1 MRIKKILTLIFVAIT
16 AAAQAQT
23 MPPMPTDS
31 ATRIGK
37 LDNGLTYYI
46 RHNAYPEKVANFY
59 IAQRVGSIQEEDSQ
73 RGLAHFL
80 EHMAFNG
87 SKHFKGNGMIEY
99 LRSLGV
105 AFGADLNAYTSIEQ
119 TVYNIDNVPTKRQ
132 SALDSCLIV
141 LQDWSNGL
149 LLETE
154 EIDKERGVIHG
165 EWAMH
170 SSAMQRLF
178 ERNLPAMYPGS
189 RYGER
194 LPIGTMEVVDNFK
207 PEELRDYY
215 QKWYHPENQAIIVIG
230 DIDVDHTEKM
240 IKELFGDI
248 KAGPLAAHVQ
258 PTPVP
263 DNKEAIYIF
272 DKDKEMQYSVMN
284 ISMKTEAMPRE
295 YKGTQMLYVQSY
307 LANIISA
314 MFNARMSEMA
324 LNPECP
330 YVQLGMNYGTY
341 NVSKPVEAT
350 SVTAVAKDGKE
361 KETYATI
368 IRELKRVKEYGFTG
382 SEFAR
387 AKEEFL
393 SQREKE
399 YTNRDKRK
407 HTEYYQECVSH
418 FLDGNAMPDAETEY
432 QLWQAVAQQLNFDI
446 VNASA
451 QKLITIEC
459 DSNLV
464 SYCFAQEKDGAVY
477 LTADIMK
484 QIMNDVRK
492 EKLEAWVDNAKDEP
506 LIATM
511 PKAGKIKKETKNDTF
526 GYTEL
531 LLSNGAKVILKKT
544 DFKDDEIL
552 LSATAKGGEA
562 QYGEAD
568 YSNLRIFNDAMQ
580 TCGLGNFNNTEL
592 EKALAGKQASIGIAI
607 GLNNRNV
614 SGKSTPKD
622 IETMMQLLYLNFTA
636 KNKDEKAFATLVSM
650 YETALKNRGLQ
661 PETQLSDSIAA
672 NLYCNDP
679 RFKGITPDDL
689 KNISIDRMLEIARE
703 NFSNANN
710 FTFTFVG
717 NFDETQMRQLA
728 CQYIASIPGK
738 GKDVKPTEVRKLFSG
753 KKVNRFTRKM
763 ETPKPYIVQF
773 FNAPCDYNLRND
785 VLADYASNILSMELL
800 KAVREDA
807 GATYNIGA
815 NVQLIY
821 STEQPKVLTSIKTPI
836 SEPAK
841 VDTAI
846 TIIADCM
853 EKATKTIDPE
863 KVAKVKANFMKN
875 ADVNLKRNSYWVG
888 TINAFVSK
896 GIDVMTDYKK
906 TVESV
911 TPEDIATFIKNNI
924 MAPGN
929 FLNIVMMPE

>member
-1 MRIKKILTLIFVAIT
+1 MKMKKILTLLFVTIAM
-16 AAAQAQT
+16 AAQAQM

-46 RHNAYPEKVANFY
+46 RHNGYPEKVANFY

-87 SKHFKGNGMIEY
+87 SKHFKGDGMIEY

-178 ERNLPAMYPGS
+178 ERSLPAMYPGS
-189 RYGER
+189 RYGSR

-240 IKELFGDI
+240 IKQLFADI

-258 PTPVP
+258 PTAVP

-272 DKDKEMQYSVMN
+272 DKDKEMQYTIMSVN
-284 ISMKTEAMPRE
+284 MKTEAMPRE
-295 YKGTQMLYVQSY
+295 YKGTQMLYVQRY
-307 LANIISA
+307 LSSIITA
-314 MFNARMSEMA
+314 MFNARMAEKA
-324 LNPECP
+324 LDPDCP
-330 YVQLGMNYGTY
+330 YVQMSMGYGMY
-341 NVSKPVEAT
+341 NVSKVVDAT

-361 KETYATI
+361 KEAYATM
-368 IRELKRVKEYGFTG
+368 IRELKRVKDFGFTG

-407 HTEYYQECVSH
+407 HTEYYEQCVSH
-418 FLDGNAMPDAETEY
+418 FLDGEAMPDAETEY
-432 QLWQAVAQQLNFDI
+432 QLWQAVAQQINFDI

-451 QKLITIEC
+451 KKLITIDC

-477 LTADIMK
+477 LTTDIMK
-484 QIMNDVRK
+484 QTMQDVRA

-506 LIATM
+506 LIANM
-511 PKAGKIKKETKNDTF
+511 PKAGKIKKESKNSTF

-531 LLSNGAKVILKKT
+531 LLSNGARVILKKT

-552 LSATAKGGEA
+552 LAATAKGGEA

-568 YSNLRIFNDAMQ
+568 YSNLRFFNDAMQ
-580 TCGLGNFNNTEL
+580 TCGLGNFSNTEL
-592 EKALAGKQASIGIAI
+592 DKALAGKQASVGISL
-607 GLNNRNV
+607 GLNNRSV

-636 KNKDEKAFATLVSM
+636 KAKDEKAFTTLVSM
-650 YETALKNRGLQ
+650 YETALKNRDLK
-661 PETQLSDSIAA
+661 PETQLSDSIVA
-672 NLYCNDP
+672 NLYSHDP
-679 RFKGITPDDL
+679 RFKNITSDDL

-717 NFDETQMRQLA
+717 NFDETQMRQLV
-728 CQYIASIPGK
+728 CQYIASLPGK
-738 GKDVKPTEVRKLFSG
+738 GKAVKHAEVRKLFSG
-753 KKVNRFTRKM
+753 KVENRFTRKM

-773 FNAPCDYNLRND
+773 FKAPVEYNLRND
-785 VLADYASNILSMELL
+785 VLADYAAEVLSMELL

-815 NVQLIY
+815 SAQMLY
-821 STEQPKVLTSIKTPI
+821 SPKQTTLLLSVKTPI

-841 VDTAI
+841 VEPAI
-846 TIIADCM
+846 SIIADCFD
-853 EKATKTIDPE
+853 KATKTIDPE
-863 KVAKVKANFMKN
+863 KVAKVKANFLKS
-875 ADVNLKRNSYWVG
+875 ADVNLKRNGYWASV
-888 TINAFVSK
+888 INTFVDK
-896 GIDVMTDYKK
+896 NIDIMTEYKAV
-906 TVESV
+906 VESV
-911 TPEDIATFIKNNI
+911 TPEDIAAFIKNNI
-924 MAPGN
+924 VAPGN

>member
-1 MRIKKILTLIFVAIT
+1 MKMKKILTLLFVTIAM
-16 AAAQAQT
+16 AAQAQM

-46 RHNAYPEKVANFY
+46 RHNGYPEKVANFY

-87 SKHFKGNGMIEY
+87 SKHFKGDGMIEY

-178 ERNLPAMYPGS
+178 ERSLPAMYPGS
-189 RYGER
+189 RYGSR

-240 IKELFGDI
+240 IKQLFADI

-258 PTPVP
+258 PTAVP

-272 DKDKEMQYSVMN
+272 DKDKEMQYTIMSLN
-284 ISMKTEAMPRE
+284 MKTEAMPRE
-295 YKGTQMLYVQSY
+295 YKGTQMLYVQRY
-307 LANIISA
+307 LSSIITA
-314 MFNARMSEMA
+314 MFNARMAEKA
-324 LNPECP
+324 LDPDCP
-330 YVQLGMNYGTY
+330 YVQMSMGYGMY
-341 NVSKPVEAT
+341 NVSKVVDAT
-350 SVTAVAKDGKE
+350 SVTSVAKDGKE
-361 KETYATI
+361 KEAYATM
-368 IRELKRVKEYGFTG
+368 IRELKRVKDFGFTG

-407 HTEYYQECVSH
+407 HTEYYEQCVSH
-418 FLDGNAMPDAETEY
+418 FLDGEAMPDAETEY
-432 QLWQAVAQQLNFDI
+432 QLWQAVAQQINFDI

-451 QKLITIEC
+451 KKLITIDC

-477 LTADIMK
+477 LTTDIMK
-484 QIMNDVRK
+484 QTMQDVRA

-506 LIATM
+506 LIANM
-511 PKAGKIKKETKNDTF
+511 PKAGKIKKESKNSTF

-552 LSATAKGGEA
+552 LAATAKGGEA

-568 YSNLRIFNDAMQ
+568 YSNLRFFNDAMQ
-580 TCGLGNFNNTEL
+580 TCGLGNFNSTEL
-592 EKALAGKQASIGIAI
+592 DKALAGKQASIALSLS
-607 GLNNRNV
+607 LNNRSV

-636 KNKDEKAFATLVSM
+636 KAKDEKAFTTLVSM
-650 YETALKNRGLQ
+650 YETALKNRDLK
-661 PETQLSDSIAA
+661 PETQLSDSIVA
-672 NLYCNDP
+672 NLYSHDP
-679 RFKGITPDDL
+679 RFKNITSDDL
-689 KNISIDRMLEIARE
+689 KNISIDRMLEIARD

-717 NFDETQMRQLA
+717 NFDEAQMRQLV
-728 CQYIASIPGK
+728 CQYIASLPGK
-738 GKDVKPTEVRKLFSG
+738 GKAVKPAEVRKLFSG
-753 KKVNRFTRKM
+753 KVENRFTRKM

-773 FNAPCDYNLRND
+773 FKAPVEYNLRND
-785 VLADYASNILSMELL
+785 VLADYAAEVLSMELL

-815 NVQLIY
+815 SAQMLY
-821 STEQPKVLTSIKTPI
+821 SPKQTTLLLSVKTPI

-841 VDTAI
+841 VEPAI
-846 TIIADCM
+846 SIIADCFD
-853 EKATKTIDPE
+853 KATKTIDPE
-863 KVAKVKANFMKN
+863 KVAKVKANFLKS
-875 ADVNLKRNSYWVG
+875 ADVNQKRNGYWASV
-888 TINAFVSK
+888 INTFVDK
-896 GIDVMTDYKK
+896 NIDIMTEYKAV
-906 TVESV
+906 VESV
-911 TPEDIATFIKNNI
+911 TPEDIAAFIKNNI
-924 MAPGN
+924 VAPGN

>member
-1 MRIKKILTLIFVAIT
+1 MKMKKILTLLFVTIAM
-16 AAAQAQT
+16 AAQAQM

-46 RHNAYPEKVANFY
+46 RHNGYPEKVANFY

-87 SKHFKGNGMIEY
+87 SKHFKGDGMIEY

-178 ERNLPAMYPGS
+178 ERSLPAMYPGS
-189 RYGER
+189 RYGSR
-194 LPIGTMEVVDNFK
+194 LPIGTMEVVDNFN

-240 IKELFGDI
+240 IKQLFADI

-258 PTPVP
+258 PTAVP

-272 DKDKEMQYSVMN
+272 DKDKEMQYTIMSLN
-284 ISMKTEAMPRE
+284 MKTEAMPRE
-295 YKGTQMLYVQSY
+295 YKGTQMLYVQRY
-307 LANIISA
+307 LSSIITA
-314 MFNARMSEMA
+314 MFNARMAEKA
-324 LNPECP
+324 LDPDCP
-330 YVQLGMNYGTY
+330 YVQMSMGYGMY
-341 NVSKPVEAT
+341 NVSKVVDAT

-361 KETYATI
+361 KEAYATM
-368 IRELKRVKEYGFTG
+368 IRELKRVKDFGFTG

-407 HTEYYQECVSH
+407 HTEYYEQCVSH
-418 FLDGNAMPDAETEY
+418 FLDGEAMPDAETEY
-432 QLWQAVAQQLNFDI
+432 QLWQAVAQQINFDI

-451 QKLITIEC
+451 KKLITIDC

-477 LTADIMK
+477 LTTDIMK
-484 QIMNDVRK
+484 QTMQDVRA

-506 LIATM
+506 LIANM
-511 PKAGKIKKETKNDTF
+511 PKAGKIKKESKNSTF

-531 LLSNGAKVILKKT
+531 LLSNGARVILKKT

-552 LSATAKGGEA
+552 LAATAKGGEA

-568 YSNLRIFNDAMQ
+568 YSNLRFFNDAMQ
-580 TCGLGNFNNTEL
+580 TCGLGNFNSTEL
-592 EKALAGKQASIGIAI
+592 DKALAGKQASVGISL
-607 GLNNRNV
+607 GLNNRSV

-636 KNKDEKAFATLVSM
+636 KAKDEKAFTTLVSM
-650 YETALKNRGLQ
+650 YETALKNRDLK
-661 PETQLSDSIAA
+661 PETQLSDSIVA
-672 NLYCNDP
+672 NLYSHDP
-679 RFKGITPDDL
+679 RFKNITSDDL

-717 NFDETQMRQLA
+717 NFDETQMRQLV
-728 CQYIASIPGK
+728 CQYIASLPGK
-738 GKDVKPTEVRKLFSG
+738 GKAVKHAEVRKLFSG
-753 KKVNRFTRKM
+753 KVENRFTRKM

-773 FNAPCDYNLRND
+773 FKAPVEYNLRND
-785 VLADYASNILSMELL
+785 VLADYAAEVLSMELL

-815 NVQLIY
+815 SAQMLY
-821 STEQPKVLTSIKTPI
+821 SPKQTTLLLSVKTPI

-841 VDTAI
+841 VEPAI
-846 TIIADCM
+846 SIIADCFD
-853 EKATKTIDPE
+853 KATKTIDPE
-863 KVAKVKANFMKN
+863 KVAKVKANFLKS
-875 ADVNLKRNSYWVG
+875 ADVNLKRNGYWASV
-888 TINAFVSK
+888 INTFVDK
-896 GIDVMTDYKK
+896 NIDIMTEYKAV
-906 TVESV
+906 VESV
-911 TPEDIATFIKNNI
+911 TPEDIAAFIKNNI
-924 MAPGN
+924 VAPGN